1 MALIPRLVRPSVFVR
16 RQAMYKGVLGNSWFW
31 RVIAGFVFGRS
42 LLKRVFGRQPEHLGR
57 VELRPDRAMM
67 IQTITP
73 LSRRERR
80 RAQRAGRFATASD
93 RRREAQALAMVLSKA
108 DD

>member
-1 MALIPRLVRPSVFVR
+1 MALIPRLVRPSVLVR

-67 IQTITP
+67 IQTIKP
-73 LSRRERR
+73 MSRRDRR
-80 RAQRAGRFATASD
+80 RAKGAGRYTTAAE
-93 RRREAQALAMVLSKA
+93 RRREAQALAIVLSKA